1 MKFTVHENFDG
12 QSLED
17 VLKTLHLPKK
27 ELHLLRMS
35 KDIKI
40 NSEQK
45 PLNTVIH
52 EGDIV
57 DLPAAEEK
65 SQYKPSYRTCEVLY
79 EDRYLALL
87 FKPRGVKT
95 HPNEMHETNTL
106 LNHALYTLDVD
117 YLEPVHRLDQETKGV
132 ILVAKHPYIK
142 KMLDHM
148 LAEREIKRVYIARVD
163 TKKRLEPQ
171 TISAPIVKNPRER
184 NKYHVSASHGKEAVT
199 NIISSKVT
207 NEYCEI
213 ELELET
219 GRTHQ
224 IRVHLAHIGFPII
237 GDPLYGG
244 STLRDLQLFS
254 YKMTFKHPI
263 LQKEINVSL
272 DKDTL

>member
-1 MKFTVHENFDG
+1 MHENFDG

-17 VLKTLHLPKK
+17 VLKTLHLSKK

-35 KDIKI
+35 KDIEI
-40 NSEQK
+40 NSEKQ
-45 PLNTVIH
+45 PLNTDLH
-52 EGDIV
+52 TGDAV
-57 DLPAAEEK
+57 NLPASEKK

-106 LNHALYTLDVD
+106 MNHALYTLDVD

-132 ILVAKHPYIK
+132 ILVAKHPYVK

-171 TISAPIVKNPRER
+171 TISAPIAKNPKER
-184 NKYHVSASHGKEAVT
+184 NKYHVTPRGKEAVT
-199 NIISSKVT
+199 NIIKSKVT
-207 NEYCEI
+207 DEYCEI

-254 YKMTFKHPI
+254 YKMSFIHPI
-263 LQKEINVSL
+263 LQKELTIAL
-272 DKDTL
+272 DKDEL

>member
-12 QSLED
+12 MSLED

-35 KDIKI
+35 KEIEI
-40 NSEQK
+40 NEEK
-45 PLNTVIH
+45 TPLNTTIRT
-52 EGDIV
+52 GDTV
-57 DLPAAEEK
+57 NLPAAEEK
-65 SQYKPSYRTCEVLY
+65 SRYKPSYRSCDVLY

-106 LNHALYTLDVD
+106 MNHALYTLDVD

-132 ILVAKHPYIK
+132 ILVAKHPYVK

-148 LAEREIKRVYIARVD
+148 LSEREIQRVYIAKVD
-163 TKKRLEPQ
+163 TKRRLEPQ
-171 TISAPIVKNPRER
+171 TISAPIRKNPIES
-184 NKYHVSASHGKEAVT
+184 NKYQVSPRGKEAVT
-199 NIISSKVT
+199 NIIKSKVM
-207 NEYCEI
+207 NDYCEI

-224 IRVHLAHIGFPII
+224 IRVHLSHIGFPII

-254 YKMTFKHPI
+254 YKMSFIHPI
-263 LQKEINVSL
+263 LQKEVTIAL